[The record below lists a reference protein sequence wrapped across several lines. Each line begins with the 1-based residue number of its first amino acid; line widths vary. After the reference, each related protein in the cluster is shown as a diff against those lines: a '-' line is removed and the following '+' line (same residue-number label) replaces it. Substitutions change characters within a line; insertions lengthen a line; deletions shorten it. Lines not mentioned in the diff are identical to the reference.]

1 MIRLRKR
8 KTVYTFSD
16 KTHPKEGI
24 ISVITGTV
32 LLISFLVLFL
42 ITSKKQGGL
51 LIGVLGLC
59 IFFGSVAGIW
69 LSVKAMKK
77 EDVLYRFPIIGIVV
91 NGIVLLISVSLYF
104 IGLAANISIH

>member
-1 MIRLRKR
+1 MIRLKKR
-8 KTVYTFSD
+8 KTAYTFSD

-24 ISVITGTV
+24 LSVILGFI
-32 LLISFLVLFL
+32 LLISFLILFL
-42 ITSKKQGGL
+42 ITSRKQGGL
-51 LIGVLGLC
+51 LIGGLGLC
-59 IFFGSVAGIW
+59 IFFCSIAGIW

-77 EDVLYRFPIIGIVV
+77 EDILYRFPVIGIII